1 VVLFWVGCLN
11 CSLAEA
17 SSPLD
22 KLGRG
27 VTNIATGWLELPFGI
42 ARTTEREGSLAG
54 VSVGVLRGVA
64 YGLGRTAIG
73 FFETVTFLFPNHMG
87 EKVLP
92 PQRYG
97 PIVDPPFI
105 IFRSADQQL

>member
-1 VVLFWVGCLN
+1 MD

-22 KLGRG
+22 KFGRG
-27 VTNIATGWLELPFGI
+27 VTNIATGWLELPFQV
-42 ARTTEREGSLAG
+42 ALTTEREGSLAG

-64 YGLGRTAIG
+64 YGLGRTAMG
-73 FFETVTFLFPNHMG
+73 FFETATFLFPNHVG

-92 PQRYG
+92 AQLYG
-97 PIVDPPFI
+97 PILNPPFI